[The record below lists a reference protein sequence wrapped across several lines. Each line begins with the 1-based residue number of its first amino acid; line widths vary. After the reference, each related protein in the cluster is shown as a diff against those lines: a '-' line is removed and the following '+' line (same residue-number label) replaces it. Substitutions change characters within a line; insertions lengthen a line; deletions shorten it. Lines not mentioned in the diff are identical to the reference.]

1 MRNEYSFFEVQL
13 TDEMLALM
21 TPVHARELYNSNNS
35 QETIHIPLFPT
46 SAVITAI
53 YLIYDKKRSMKSPG
67 RAHLTDQF
75 MIIRLFTR
83 ESI

>member
-1 MRNEYSFFEVQL
+1 
-13 TDEMLALM
+13 MLAIM
-21 TPVHARELYNSNNS
+21 TPVHARKLYNSNKS
-35 QETIHIPLFPT
+35 QETIDT
-46 SAVITAI
+46 YSYYSTTAVITAI

-67 RAHLTDQF
+67 RTHLTDQY